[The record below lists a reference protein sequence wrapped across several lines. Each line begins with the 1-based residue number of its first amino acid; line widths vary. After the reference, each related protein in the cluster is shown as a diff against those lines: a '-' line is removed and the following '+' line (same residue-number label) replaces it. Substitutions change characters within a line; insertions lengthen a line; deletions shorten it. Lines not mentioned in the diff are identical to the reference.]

1 MYVESK
7 LLLSKNLLNQ
17 MFLPLHQNLQKLMN
31 FPRLIQLFLRIL
43 INVIENS
50 RKLLILYISFLNL
63 LPRILLINAQFDQIG
78 EDLTQTL
85 NPGKG
90 LGHYRGPHEL
100 FQTLVMI

>member
-63 LPRILLINAQFDQIG
+63 LPRILLINAQFD
-78 EDLTQTL
+78 
-85 NPGKG
+85 
-90 LGHYRGPHEL
+90 
-100 FQTLVMI
+100 

>member
-50 RKLLILYISFLNL
+50 RTFLILYFSFLNL
-63 LPRILLINAQFDQIG
+63 LPRILLINAQFD
-78 EDLTQTL
+78 
-85 NPGKG
+85 
-90 LGHYRGPHEL
+90 
-100 FQTLVMI
+100 

>member
-50 RKLLILYISFLNL
+50 RTFLILYFSFLNL
-63 LPRILLINAQFDQIG
+63 LSRILLINAQFD
-78 EDLTQTL
+78 
-85 NPGKG
+85 
-90 LGHYRGPHEL
+90 
-100 FQTLVMI
+100 